1 MISESKHLIYIINES
16 YNADDFILDLF
27 RQHEDMSIVLCE
39 RPHTHQSVQCSRKL
53 MTMHLSQFAHADREV
68 TVRPHLAFVHQQ

>member
-1 MISESKHLIYIINES
+1 VIRESEHLVNVVDEL

-39 RPHTHQSVQCSRKL
+39 RPHTHQSVKCSRKL
-53 MTMHLSQFAHADREV
+53 MTVYLSQFTHADREV
-68 TVRPHLAFVHQQ
+68 TVRPHLALVHQQ